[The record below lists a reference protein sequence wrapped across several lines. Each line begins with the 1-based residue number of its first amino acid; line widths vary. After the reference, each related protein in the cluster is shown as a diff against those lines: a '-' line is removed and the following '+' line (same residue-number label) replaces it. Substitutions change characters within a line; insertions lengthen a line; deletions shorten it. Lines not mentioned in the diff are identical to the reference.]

1 MRLSEPILS
10 RIREALNV
18 SFGQTKAYLFG
29 SRVDDTRRGGDI
41 DIALAAEMTREEFR
55 RKKATF
61 RKHLLL
67 KNLDLKIDLLLW
79 NRQTDALLAQEI
91 EKNHILLNG

>member
-10 RIREALNV
+10 LVIEALEA

-29 SRVDDTRRGGDI
+29 SRVDDTQHGGDI

-55 RKKATF
+55 RKKAAF
-61 RKHLLL
+61 RKHLFL

-79 NRQTDALLAQEI
+79 NRKTDPLLKREI
-91 EKNHILLNG
+91 EKNHILLNQ